1 MTSSGRPQVVVL
13 CEDRTQYHF
22 VRKYLQLHGIT
33 DDRIVLRKYP
43 GGRGAGEQWVR
54 RRYAQEVRA
63 YRSRASYRDVALA
76 VIVDADRYAVAA
88 RKRQLETSPEMAE
101 CGQSPRTRAERIAVF
116 VPKWS
121 VETWFAFLEGSP
133 WNEEESLKAR
143 HRDSSPTKCAKAL
156 ADRCRDQQS
165 IDDAPP
171 SLQDACDEWPRLS
184 TH

>member
-22 VRKYLQLHGIT
+22 VRKYLQLHGVT
-33 DDRIVLRKYP
+33 RIVLRMNPK
-43 GGRGAGEQWVR
+43 GRGAGEQWVR

-63 YRSRASYRDVALA
+63 YRSRASHGNLALA
-76 VIVDADRYAVAA
+76 VMVDADRYAVGD
-88 RKRQLETSPEMAE
+88 RKRQLEGSPEMAE
-101 CGQSPRTRAERIAVF
+101 CGQSPRARGERIAIF
-116 VPKWS
+116 VPKWNI
-121 VETWFAFLEGSP
+121 ETWFAFLERAP
-133 WNEEESLKAR
+133 WNEEKSLKAR